1 VSDRLDRLFDACAP
15 RLYAYARRHAAPHD
29 AEDLVAAAFEVALRR
44 PEAVPGDD
52 GAALAWLIGTVRRL
66 AANQRRRLA
75 VRERHWREVV
85 RDGWH
90 TTASAE
96 EAVAERE
103 ESLAALA
110 ALSAADRELVL
121 LVAWDG
127 LTAEQAAEVLGISRN
142 ALAVRLHRARRR
154 LGAEPA
160 TRTAFSPLPGGIDR

>member
-1 VSDRLDRLFDACAP
+1 
-15 RLYAYARRHAAPHD
+15 
-29 AEDLVAAAFEVALRR
+29 
-44 PEAVPGDD
+44 
-52 GAALAWLIGTVRRL
+52 
-66 AANQRRRLA
+66 
-75 VRERHWREVV
+75 VV